1 MYHLIE
7 YSDNY
12 SKTSRILWQY
22 CKDEPAL
29 ADYGTIVDFTA
40 DNADTDLFKI
50 RQKTPDQTGNN
61 GLKNVQIM
69 VPLKYLNNFLENSW
83 NTFN

>member
-1 MYHLIE
+1 MYRLIE

-29 ADYGTIVDFTA
+29 ADYGTIVDFTS

-50 RQKTPDQTGNN
+50 RQKKPRSNRKQRIEKCSNN
-61 GLKNVQIM
+61 GSFKIS
-69 VPLKYLNNFLENSW
+69 K
-83 NTFN
+83 